1 MSTHQLT
8 YLPPCSD
15 TVSRCGV
22 FCALMNAIECCKTEG
37 AVDVFQA
44 VKTLRLQKPGSV
56 RTLAQYQTLFDLMV
70 TFLDSFDTY
79 ANFK

>member
-8 YLPPCSD
+8 YLPLCSD

-37 AVDVFQA
+37 AVDVFQ
-44 VKTLRLQKPGSV
+44 KPGSV
-56 RTLAQYQTLFDLMV
+56 RTLAQYQTLFGLMV